1 MRILSVHIVCMLL
14 FVSCQAAARPAKSS
28 YVLAESQQET
38 EQKTDAAAAQEKETP
53 GFMLVGAESGLYK
66 LSAVKTAIPVLR
78 YAMCFLFLKQQYY
91 EWKENET

>member
-28 YVLAESQQET
+28 YVLAESQPEP
-38 EQKTDAAAAQEKETP
+38 EKKTDAAAAQEKETP

-66 LSAVKTAIPVLR
+66 LSAVKTAIPV
-78 YAMCFLFLKQQYY
+78 
-91 EWKENET
+91 